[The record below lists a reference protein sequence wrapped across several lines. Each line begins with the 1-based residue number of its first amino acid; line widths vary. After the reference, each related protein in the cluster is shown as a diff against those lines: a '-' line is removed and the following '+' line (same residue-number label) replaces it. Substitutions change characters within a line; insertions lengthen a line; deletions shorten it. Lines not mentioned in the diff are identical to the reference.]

1 MSKARIRI
9 EAEVDVPAF
18 SRDGKPI
25 SLDAMTP
32 QDFAA
37 LIAGHFE
44 NPDHLLSEIKPG
56 RLELVAEVANPMRGQ
71 LALDLG
77 PLSAEPEMIERRFPL
92 WDQ

>member
-9 EAEVDVPAF
+9 EGEIEVPAF

-25 SLDAMTP
+25 SLDAMTL

-44 NPDHLLSEIKPG
+44 NPDHLLSEIRPG
-56 RLELVAEVANPMRGQ
+56 RLELVAEVANPARGQ
-71 LALDLG
+71 LSLDLG
-77 PLSAEPEMIERRFPL
+77 VLSEPDLIERRFPL

>member
-1 MSKARIRI
+1 MSKVRIRI
-9 EAEVDVPAF
+9 EAEVDVPMF

-25 SLDAMTP
+25 SLDGMTP

-37 LIAGHFE
+37 LIAGHYE
-44 NPDHLLSEIKPG
+44 NPDHLLSEIKLD
-56 RLELVAEVANPMRGQ
+56 RLELVAEVANPSRGQ

-77 PLSAEPEMIERRFPL
+77 PLSAQPEVIERRFPL